1 MQLIDWLDERAHRV
15 YDAHPLRTQV
25 ILYLALVVILLLI
38 FGH

>member
-1 MQLIDWLDERAHRV
+1 MRAIDWLDTQAHAI

-25 ILYLALVVILLLI
+25 VIYLALVVVLVLI